1 MTNEEA
7 KNIITGVIEDFTYS
21 CGYVELD
28 LDKETLSAVI
38 EALSMASAAL
48 DTIEC
53 IKIEVTEHHT
63 FAKPDDV
70 SDLDFPGVSS
80 ENK

>member
-21 CGYVELD
+21 CGYVD
-28 LDKETLSAVI
+28 LDKETLSQVI

-70 SDLDFPGVSS
+70 SDLKFGD
-80 ENK
+80 E